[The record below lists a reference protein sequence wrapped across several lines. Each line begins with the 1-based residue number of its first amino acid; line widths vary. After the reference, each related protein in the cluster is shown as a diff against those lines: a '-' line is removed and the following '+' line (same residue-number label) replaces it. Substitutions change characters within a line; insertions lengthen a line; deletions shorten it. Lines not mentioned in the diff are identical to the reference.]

1 MKNKHR
7 LVLEQEQ
14 KEDEERKKQVE
25 ENAAIRATMECE
37 LKDIESER
45 EKVRRRRRTEER
57 KLDEISLLE
66 FTRQVVDAIVKK
78 HSTPSV
84 ITSQRAA
91 SARLTP
97 GALEDVRYDS
107 GRHLPKLTSTAGVC
121 KHCREVKKIEKR
133 TKFRCGRCEV
143 ALHAECFFDFHV
155 PEDERD

>member
-1 MKNKHR
+1 M
-7 LVLEQEQ
+7 
-14 KEDEERKKQVE
+14 
-25 ENAAIRATMECE
+25 
-37 LKDIESER
+37 
-45 EKVRRRRRTEER
+45 RRRRRTEER

-66 FTRQVVDAIVKK
+66 FTRQVVDNIVKK

-84 ITSQRAA
+84 STSQRAA
-91 SARLTP
+91 SAP

-107 GRHLPKLTSTAGVC
+107 SRHLPKMISTAGVC

-133 TKFRCGRCEV
+133 TKFFCGHCEV